1 MNVGPAT
8 ESTTMASNEVKDS
21 PEPSNASVDGE
32 RADAQ
37 EAHAEP
43 SKMSRRKLAY
53 VATALV
59 SRAMFYGA
67 AGCGKG
73 DPRIFACQALRRGSS

>member
-1 MNVGPAT
+1 MNVGPTT
-8 ESTTMASNEVKDS
+8 ESATMASNEVKDS

-37 EAHAEP
+37 GAHAEP

-53 VATALV
+53 VAPALV